1 MSMDREA
8 IEKRIFAIIEEEI
21 ATDVK
26 VSNDTG
32 LGELGA
38 DRVEMVEIFIAI
50 NNEFGTGLEIL
61 DLPEF
66 ETVRDLV
73 NAAERSQISKG

>member
-50 NNEFGTGLEIL
+50 NNEFGTDLEIL